1 MGPLAPTADNPASPH
16 HCLLINVW
24 CQLGLELC
32 YASLLIK
39 NIAFREFA
47 RQSCALFLTCFIPYQ
62 ILYQREKY
70 NTEKISWLSPWNVF
84 CGQKPVL
91 SVQMILILSTSL
103 GNDSQKSVIRKWM
116 WKWQWKRL
124 RIFWC
129 GSLYFNW
136 GFKCS
141 VPGST
146 YSLDWVIIINLWY
159 HKDLNFPYAE
169 ETSEREVC
177 WDVRNISLEVWKQSS
192 S

>member
-1 MGPLAPTADNPASPH
+1 MTLRR
-16 HCLLINVW
+16 VW
-24 CQLGLELC
+24 
-32 YASLLIK
+32 
-39 NIAFREFA
+39 
-47 RQSCALFLTCFIPYQ
+47 
-62 ILYQREKY
+62 
-70 NTEKISWLSPWNVF
+70 
-84 CGQKPVL
+84 
-91 SVQMILILSTSL
+91 L
-103 GNDSQKSVIRKWM
+103 GNECENGSEKD
-116 WKWQWKRL
+116 

-177 WDVRNISLEVWKQSS
+177 WDVRNISFRSLETEQFLAILSQREQSELQPLFCIETPLCAPSMLSIYTFLHALCSLRLNISPYLAFMQIICIVFLLYALPQCKLRCS
-192 S
+192 SR